1 MTPNTN
7 LKAIS
12 AVALSL
18 LMVSTNAASQN
29 FSGLIFFGD
38 SNTDNGRYRYV
49 PQYTTGSSAGV
60 LATTGVYTTPGGLM
74 WSEYLGSRYGIGVLT
89 TAAPGGGNN
98 YSAGNAHVS
107 LSGNSTIG
115 ENAWS
120 SAQQI
125 TSYLNSVGG
134 RANPNTL
141 YTLYIGTNDLKTPA
155 SGLSGTA
162 NIVDPQNI
170 SGLNTLANDVISQAN
185 QLSNAGARYLLVP
198 NIASTTKT
206 QAAATAANFPWS
218 QTWADS
224 LAYYNNAVWTGIASQ
239 GINFIPADFASASE
253 YVLLNPARFGITVTS
268 VGTPACGAVAA
279 VNCTTANLVSP
290 NAMNTHLFADSIGHL
305 SAVGQKIQADYVI
318 GLLTAPGQVS
328 MLANQASLSQITS
341 NGSYL
346 EQINYSFRA
355 RAPKTL
361 GTWVLGST
369 QQINLSGAQ
378 VSTSSTPYSGTAGLD
393 YQVSSNWLL
402 GGFVGYGQS
411 MVNYNTSGNFTQ
423 SGSTLGLYA
432 GYQRNQIWFNSLLSY
447 NTLTNNVN
455 RITPIGITSFS
466 NASNV
471 NGSNTSVAI
480 QTGYN
485 FNYQRLNHG
494 PILGYSFVNTSIN
507 GFTESGNFNSL
518 GFGSQQINASIGQIG
533 YQAQLKIGNWL
544 PNIKAIYNSQF
555 GNADRNITTT
565 LTSVSAP
572 SYTLPALSYGTSWTN
587 LSAGIGYQIDPKTI
601 IRGNFTQ
608 QVGWQN
614 LNAYSAT
621 ISIGAYF

>member
-1 MTPNTN
+1 MASIKNRKIIN
-7 LKAIS
+7 

-18 LMVSTNAASQN
+18 LVVSTNAASQSY
-29 FSGLIFFGD
+29 SGLIFFGD

-60 LATTGVYTTPGGLM
+60 LATTGVYTTPGGSM
-74 WSEYLGSRYGIGVLT
+74 WSEYLGARYGIGVTT
-89 TAAPGGGNN
+89 TAASGGGNN

-155 SGLSGTA
+155 SGLSGTP

-170 SGLNTLANDVISQAN
+170 SGLNSLANDVISQAK

-198 NIASTTKT
+198 NITSTTKT

-224 LAYYNNAVWTGIASQ
+224 LAYYNNAVWSGLASQ
-239 GINFIPADFASASE
+239 GINFIPADFASVGD

-268 VGTPACGAVAA
+268 VSTPACGAVAA
-279 VNCTTANLVSP
+279 INCTTANLVTP
-290 NAMNTHLFADSIGHL
+290 NAMNTYFFADTTGHAS
-305 SAVGQKIQADYVI
+305 SAAQKIQADYVI

-328 MLANQASLSQITS
+328 MLASQASLGQIAS

-346 EQINYSFRA
+346 EQIGYSFRT

-361 GTWVLGST
+361 GAWVLGST
-369 QQINLSGAQ
+369 QQMNLSGTQ
-378 VSTSSTPYSGTAGLD
+378 VSTSSTPYSGTVGLD
-393 YQVSSNWLL
+393 YQVDTNWLL

-411 MVNYNTSGNFTQ
+411 LVNYNTSGNFTQ

-432 GYQRNQIWFNSLLSY
+432 GYQRNQIWFNSLVAY
-447 NTLTNNVN
+447 NALTNNVN
-455 RITPIGITSFS
+455 RVTPIGITSFS
-466 NASNV
+466 NTSNV
-471 NGSNTSVAI
+471 NGSNTSIAI

-485 FNYQRLNHG
+485 FTYQQIKHG
-494 PILGYSFVNTSIN
+494 PILGYSFVNTNIN

-518 GFGSQQINASIGQIG
+518 GFGSQQINASIGQVG
-533 YQAQLKIGNWL
+533 YQAQLRIGNWL
-544 PNIKAIYNSQF
+544 PNVKAVYNSQF
-555 GNADRNITTT
+555 GNTDRNITTT

-572 SYTLPALSYGTSWTN
+572 SYLLPAVSYGTGWTN

-601 IRGNFTQ
+601 IRANFTQ

-614 LNAYSAT
+614 LNAYTATLSMSA
-621 ISIGAYF
+621 FF

>member
-1 MTPNTN
+1 VTPSKHIKIIN
-7 LKAIS
+7 LI
-12 AVALSL
+12 ALPL
-18 LMVSTNAASQN
+18 LMVSTSAVSQN
-29 FSGLIFFGD
+29 YSGLIFFGD

-49 PQYTTGSSAGV
+49 PQFTTGSSAGV

-74 WSEYLGSRYGIGVLT
+74 WSEYLGSRLGISVKT

-120 SAQQI
+120 TDQQI
-125 TSYLNSVGG
+125 ISYLNSVGG

-155 SGLSGTA
+155 SGLSGTS

-170 SGLNTLANDVISQAN
+170 SGLNSLATDVINQAK

-206 QAAATAANFPWS
+206 QAAATAANFIWT

-239 GINFIPADFASASE
+239 GINFIPADFASVGD
-253 YVLLNPARFGITVTS
+253 YVLLNPSRFGITVTS
-268 VGTPACGAVAA
+268 IITPACGAVAA
-279 VNCTTANLVSP
+279 NDCTTADLVNP
-290 NAMNTHLFADSIGHL
+290 NAMNTYFFADLTGHAS
-305 SAVGQKIQADYVI
+305 SAMQKISADYVI

-328 MLANQASLSQITS
+328 MLANQASLSQIAS

-346 EQINYSFRA
+346 EKISYSFRT
-355 RAPKTL
+355 RAPKTM
-361 GTWVLGST
+361 GAWVLGST
-369 QQINLSGAQ
+369 QKINLSGTQ
-378 VSTSSTPYSGTAGLD
+378 FSTSSTPYIGTLGLD
-393 YQVSSNWLL
+393 YQVNSKWLL
-402 GGFVGYGQS
+402 GGFVGYRQS
-411 MVNYNTSGNFTQ
+411 LVNYSNGGNFTQ

-432 GYQRNQIWFNSLLSY
+432 GYQRNQIWFNSLVAY
-447 NTLTNNVN
+447 EALTNDVN
-455 RITPIGITSFS
+455 RVTPIGITSFS
-466 NASNV
+466 NTSNV

-485 FNYQRLNHG
+485 FAYQKLIHG
-494 PILGYSFVNTSIN
+494 PILGYSHVNTNIN

-518 GFGSQQINASIGQIG
+518 GFGRQQINALIGQIG
-533 YQAQLKIGNWL
+533 YQAQRKIGNWL

-555 GNADRNITTT
+555 RNTDRHITTT

-587 LSAGIGYQIDPKTI
+587 LSVGIGYQINPKTI
-601 IRGNFTQ
+601 TQGNFTQ

-614 LNAYSAT
+614 LNSYSAT
-621 ISIGAYF
+621 ISMNAYF